1 MCMCKLRINDFC
13 YQSSA
18 TISYSDYI
26 WPSRMWSGNEAI
38 FTIPANRC
46 GHFSKFLNLLFYD
59 LEYGSYTL
67 DLKLNGFFLL
77 FFHCPCLPQVPEYAV
92 LEKDSAPMPIST
104 SLQSSASLTLT
115 SLPPP
120 LSSSPPSC
128 MFNAPTSIPPS
139 SLILTA
145 TTSVQRD
152 FEPASRSVYNSE
164 PVYGNSNCWNNNLLD
179 YHIITYSFVH
189 AVLPQSPLIFW
200 SVYYIV

>member
-26 WPSRMWSGNEAI
+26 WPSRKWSGNETI

-46 GHFSKFLNLLFYD
+46 SHSSKFVILWLRI
-59 LEYGSYTL
+59 G
-67 DLKLNGFFLL
+67 KLPWIWNGMLFFLL
-77 FFHCPCLPQVPEYAV
+77 FFHCPCLSQVPEYAV
-92 LEKDSAPMPIST
+92 LEKDSAPMPISI

-128 MFNAPTSIPPS
+128 SPPPPPSLPPPS
-139 SLILTA
+139 S
-145 TTSVQRD
+145 SQ
-152 FEPASRSVYNSE
+152 PP
-164 PVYGNSNCWNNNLLD
+164 PVYSEILSLPHD
-179 YHIITYSFVH
+179 QSIIVNQYMEIPTAGTTIY
-189 AVLPQSPLIFW
+189 
-200 SVYYIV
+200 